1 MIVSLSWRNVWRNK
15 LRSSVIII
23 ATTLGICAGIFSAA
37 FYEGMADQRIEKAI
51 KNELSHIQI
60 HTPEFR
66 NSSEIKDF
74 IPDAD
79 KLNQEISQIPGVVG
93 VSNRIVIFSMVASA
107 ETGTGV
113 KIVGIHPEQEKRTS
127 KMSERIREGNYFAE
141 ERKNQVLIGQKLAEK
156 LKIKLN
162 SKVVITLL
170 DIDNNI
176 TYGAFRVT
184 GIFNTVNNAF
194 DESNIFAHFDDLA
207 RLIDLPSGVC
217 HEIAILVEDNDVVES
232 MKSVVE
238 NNTRGQGLEVMTWLE
253 LSPEMSYLTEA
264 MDIMIY
270 VFILIILLA
279 LLFGIINTMLMVVLE
294 RVKEIGMLMA
304 VGMNKM
310 RIFFMILLET
320 VFLSLT
326 GGIIGVIAGALIAKY
341 FETRPIN
348 LAAWADAYTDL
359 GYDPFVYT
367 NLNAS
372 LIVNVTLLVI
382 LTGILAS
389 LYPAYKALQND
400 PSEALRTE

>member
-1 MIVSLSWRNVWRNK
+1 MIVSISWRNVWRNK

-23 ATTLGICAGIFSAA
+23 ATTLGICAGLFSAA
-37 FYEGMADQRIEKAI
+37 FYQGMADQRIEKAI
-51 KNELSHIQI
+51 KSELSHIQI
-60 HTPEFR
+60 HKPEFR
-66 NSSEIKDF
+66 NSNEIKDF
-74 IPDAD
+74 IPNAD
-79 KLNQEISQIPGVVG
+79 QLNREISQIPGIAG

-107 ETGTGV
+107 ETGSGV
-113 KIVGIHPEQEKRTS
+113 KIVGINPEQEKLATNL
-127 KMSERIREGNYFAE
+127 SEKVKEGNYFE
-141 ERKNQVLIGQKLAEK
+141 EKRKNQVLIGQKLAEK
-156 LKIKLN
+156 LKVKLN

-176 TYGAFRVT
+176 TYGAFRVV

-194 DESNIFAHFDDLA
+194 DESNIFVRYNDLA
-207 RLIDLPSGVC
+207 KLINLPAGVC
-217 HEIAILVEDNDVVES
+217 HEVAILLDNNDQVDAIRSEVVQ
-232 MKSVVE
+232 
-238 NNTRGQGLEVMTWLE
+238 RAAGLEVMSWLD
-253 LSPEMSYLTEA
+253 LSPEMSYLSEA

-270 VFILIILLA
+270 IFIFIILLA

-304 VGMNKM
+304 VGMNKG
-310 RIFFMILLET
+310 RIFMMILLET
-320 VFLSLT
+320 VFLSIT
-326 GGIIGVIAGALIAKY
+326 GGIIGVISGTLISNY

-367 NLNAS
+367 S
-372 LIVNVTLLVI
+372 LSVSVIINVTLLV
-382 LTGILAS
+382 LFTGFVAS